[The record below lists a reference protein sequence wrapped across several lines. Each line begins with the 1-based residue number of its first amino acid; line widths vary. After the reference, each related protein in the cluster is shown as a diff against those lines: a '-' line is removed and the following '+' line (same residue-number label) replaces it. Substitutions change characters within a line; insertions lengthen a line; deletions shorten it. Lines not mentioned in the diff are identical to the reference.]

1 MQLQHDKMGVG
12 PNGQPQERIYE
23 GILSGCKAPHELIM
37 PCVSKSVELAE
48 GLLGVPF
55 QHKNL
60 NFQMPAQ
67 VPRFGIKSGRVGQPI
82 FCTLDPRKV
91 SSRKLSSPHHS
102 AVCQSTPITTTYELR
117 THMAL
122 DCRTRSKSYTP
133 SASPRSLCCHLH
145 EIEQQGSGNARE
157 PLWNPN
163 GCGFRALRDLV

>member
-1 MQLQHDKMGVG
+1 MGVG

-37 PCVSKSVELAE
+37 PCVSTSMELAE
-48 GLLGVPF
+48 GLLRVPF

-67 VPRFGIKSGRVGQPI
+67 VPRFGIKSGGVGQPI
-82 FCTLDPRKV
+82 FCTLDPTK
-91 SSRKLSSPHHS
+91 S
-102 AVCQSTPITTTYELR
+102 AHGSFQALVIAQSARAPPITTTYELR

-145 EIEQQGSGNARE
+145 EIEQQGSGNATE